1 MEIRNIAII
10 AHVDHGKTTLTD
22 ALMRETGMVA
32 EDGGSMDSN
41 ALERERGITI
51 YAKNGSIFY
60 KDTKINIV
68 DTPGHA
74 DFGSE
79 VERVLR
85 SIDDVILVV
94 DAQEGPMP
102 QTRFVLKKSLELGL
116 RPIVVLNKIDKPAAR
131 PEEVSEMVY
140 ELFLDLGATDE
151 QLDFPV
157 VYAVGRDGVAMHQ
170 LGDERKNLEPLLDT
184 ILKNV
189 PPACD
194 MERNAEGTFLAQ
206 PFNLGY
212 DNFVGRLAVAR
223 MYSGVLRVN
232 DSIYVKNDTGK
243 CVQGR
248 VAKLFSFRGMERVEA
263 TQVEAGDIVMIA
275 GLPTVEIGDTLSV
288 APDQENLPAIAIDE
302 PTISLNF
309 IVNDSP
315 FAGREGKFVTNKQIR
330 ERLEKELAI
339 NVGLRID
346 FGDGTYKVYGRGE
359 LHVAIL
365 LENMRREG
373 FEMQVSQPQVII
385 KDIDGVKSE
394 PFEEVTVECPMNV
407 TGVVIEKM
415 GKRKGVMTEIKAGS
429 GGYQRLI
436 FEVPTRGLLGYRSE
450 FTIDTKGEG
459 TIYSRVIGFRPHVGE
474 IRRRDVGSMISMA
487 TGKALGF
494 SLNNLQTRGTLYIGA
509 GTEVYEGMVL
519 GNAIKGM
526 DMTVNPIK
534 GKQLTNMRS
543 SGTDEAI
550 RLTPPWELSI
560 ERGLEVMNEDEYLE
574 VTPLSVRLRKQI
586 LSETER
592 VRSGRKK

>member
-1 MEIRNIAII
+1 
-10 AHVDHGKTTLTD
+10 
-22 ALMRETGMVA
+22 
-32 EDGGSMDSN
+32 
-41 ALERERGITI
+41 
-51 YAKNGSIFY
+51 
-60 KDTKINIV
+60 
-68 DTPGHA
+68 
-74 DFGSE
+74 
-79 VERVLR
+79 
-85 SIDDVILVV
+85 
-94 DAQEGPMP
+94 
-102 QTRFVLKKSLELGL
+102 
-116 RPIVVLNKIDKPAAR
+116 
-131 PEEVSEMVY
+131 VSV
-140 ELFLDLGATDE
+140 F
-151 QLDFPV
+151 
-157 VYAVGRDGVAMHQ
+157 
-170 LGDERKNLEPLLDT
+170 
-184 ILKNV
+184 
-189 PPACD
+189 
-194 MERNAEGTFLAQ
+194 
-206 PFNLGY
+206 
-212 DNFVGRLAVAR
+212 
-223 MYSGVLRVN
+223 
-232 DSIYVKNDTGK
+232 
-243 CVQGR
+243 
-248 VAKLFSFRGMERVEA
+248 
-263 TQVEAGDIVMIA
+263 
-275 GLPTVEIGDTLSV
+275 
-288 APDQENLPAIAIDE
+288 
-302 PTISLNF
+302 
-309 IVNDSP
+309 
-315 FAGREGKFVTNKQIR
+315 
-330 ERLEKELAI
+330 EKELEI

-394 PFEEVTVECPMNV
+394 PYEEVTVECPMSV

-550 RLTPPWELSI
+550 RLTPPWEISI

-574 VTPLSVRLRKQI
+574 VTPLSVRLRKQ
-586 LSETER
+586 LLD
-592 VRSGRKK
+592 